1 MIYRMESTDP
11 GIMMPELGRKLV
23 HKEGVE
29 LVKKWIQEMEK

>member
-1 MIYRMESTDP
+1 
-11 GIMMPELGRKLV
+11 MPELGRKLV